1 MGQSLDTTRT
11 RVAYVIQE
19 LVSESTVAGIQDS
32 LSDASHTVV
41 AIYSPCQSFPASV
54 GTRYDPLLSAH
65 IGAITT
71 KNTTDNSTQYSE
83 PTGDIQIATEYRDTE
98 SGNTIDNRK
107 ISIFVPLSLF
117 NANTASSPLLQGV
130 HVALKFAT
138 RTFNVHLIIKPV
150 LSASRDLGTGRIKLD
165 QNTLFRN
172 YNTLNVPVTCLDGS
186 ETAIAAYNSIK
197 LGNFTGGSTGV
208 KLLQKIT
215 NTQGEQQ
222 NLTSKNIP
230 YAFPHFF
237 HTDGDYIS
245 SGINAPGENS
255 IYPLSW
261 IFPWENP
268 SYHPDNSSEGTG
280 TTNII
285 NNSIADN
292 AENLIQL
299 DEFFKMHETGSAN
312 CWGERYGTFSSY
324 TPMSTNIDL
333 LHSPIILG
341 NAFTILGFDNYT
353 ALPSDNA
360 GLPVLNLFSD
370 GSDQLAIA
378 THYPDSPSF
387 YGLIINQ
394 YIIDRPTVMFGANLN
409 STETQQV
416 NAFSS
421 KMSTR
426 GLIAAYPNG
435 DESSFQGCVP
445 LLNRAHSFFFPK
457 AGFNSYGDEGY
468 VTTCRFFIGPSV
480 SVTNLKNISQRNQFL
495 GSSHYNTSFPELSP
509 TSYSQS
515 EPAVSNSN
523 LGRSMECS
531 RLATKLFYNIQTPLE
546 LKYSTS
552 SDLNN
557 IYGAYNT
564 RYTGETANVS
574 ITTDVLDLFQAKAFS
589 NLATTWNDALGEQPL
604 LQGYGQLPGKNIS
617 FQDVVVLHN
626 VVGFGDDSTVS
637 PDLTYANPNSY
648 LFPTN
653 SFNLFPVH
661 SVDAGTVTADDTSST
676 FRGEIFSQR
685 NSHLINIAPTGSQL
699 FSGSSLFLPFYA
711 RSTADYAALTT
722 IKGRTNV
729 FDTTDGC
736 NLQGGYKRVLLTY
749 PNNSGTAPWTSNSSG
764 DFESLFASSFQIKHV
779 SVVVSDVENGFTQSD
794 AAGLRVSFTVEYL
807 NLAGPS
813 ASGALNGQ
821 TNAGNFTADTLAEV
835 LQMFESIK
843 FKPGRLDDGSA
854 EWAYEIDILDSSD
867 VESATVI
874 QLNETNSPYSA
885 PQHYRLNI
893 VFLNDILDLNEAG
906 TSSPHSNIVPDLEL
920 RQPPASPNDSDD
932 WGVRRFEGFYSSQ
945 GYNNVPTDIDQFSR
959 FVTSEIEFKPT
970 THASAVFV
978 FPFLTYGSIKTIP
991 DSNALIE
998 GCTNSAALNYN
1009 SQATYDN
1016 GTCQFCDE
1024 FFNNALPTDIDDGG
1038 QVFAS
1043 AGNNQFNIK
1052 LLYPQPYNAAWGTN
1066 IDEDWFQALKNTGTI
1081 YSSRPALVG
1090 NAASAYGSQDGFD
1103 VDSWKLRL
1111 QFLSFTNPELAN
1123 LVAAGAF
1130 TIKIY
1135 PASEEALEA
1144 IPFGELSNSSQSIIS
1159 TDALLTS
1166 GQLYTS
1172 SSSHIDTTNFTSED
1186 ASEITCNVPHTTS
1199 GFVSGSAYIIE
1210 AKIDYTSACNYA
1222 GFNTTV
1228 FVYGFT
1234 WVTYCACSDFDNL
1247 YHLTP
1252 HEWSG
1257 SNLFPGIWENS
1268 GNATPLQITNNTGC
1282 STSNPTLGG
1291 SGDTGFICYSN
1302 DAQTDSCDDYWEW
1315 CMTNAAT
1322 NCVVTTNINDLI
1334 NIDGNLFYPS
1344 ESVISLHISGL
1355 WNPAFNAYYY
1365 PDNIQYIVNLLDSTG
1380 SVLQSLNQDD
1390 AVLSTTVSGAFLTFT
1405 TDYVGAF
1412 SLQII
1417 GQNELNPATGEY
1429 YENIGS
1435 SCTLETQEYNI
1446 VNDACEVIVGCTDP
1460 EASVETYDPNATF
1473 SDNSLCEY
1481 EPECEAIVIPDITL
1495 TISQVAA
1502 TVICTEVTEEI
1513 NGVETTWEYPQV
1525 QSDGS
1530 ITVTAVPVN
1539 ADLFGST
1546 VISIGIV
1553 SANLLENAGYSTSE
1567 LLSFLLLGYDT
1578 DGGTVD
1584 ASLGL
1589 YWSPA
1594 TLLATAASGITVNGL
1609 PPGVYYI
1616 VATGNIEQQI
1626 QFLEDT
1632 ECLFQS
1638 PVIIDSLQQITVQS
1652 GTMPSCEEPCIGG
1665 SCDEWVLGCTDINA
1679 ENYNPLATLED
1690 GTCEFD
1696 LDECQQNPDDEAC
1709 IDCFTGED
1717 LAQPVLR
1724 GAAEQKNLDDI
1735 CDPPNTG
1742 EGCTDPLSCNYQPD
1756 LPLSLS
1762 NNQLC
1767 DYCSCN
1773 EDPFDQDCFPDSG
1786 DCDPSSDP
1794 ECQPIDEC
1802 PDPSNPLCTPDPPT
1816 SSCVEAGDC
1825 PPPPPPCV
1833 FLGNCIEDPADDD
1846 EEDDVVIDVVDP
1858 VTVTCQLDL
1867 GSDVTSPDNF
1877 AEVQMNAFAC
1887 MADQGKRLL
1896 WKLRSGIEYDKTDLL
1911 KMSLISYLFMGGT
1924 EKTDLPCLWNCNEF
1938 GETEKNRERDCVA
1951 LWNSGG
1957 GRFWIRT
1964 EFYIKG
1970 TTVAYL
1976 YTIRGKVKRGYF
1988 KATKDIVSNGTS
2000 PRTPGSGWGR
2010 CTDIRVR
2017 TKTANGISD
2026 GTEDYLKIMWE
2037 YMTRFC
2043 TNCSITDSNEIGYP
2057 YTIPDSEEDSDET
2070 LQSGLPIKTITNNPT
2085 GILGADGEE
2094 IIF

>member
-19 LVSESTVAGIQDS
+19 LVSESTVAGIQES
-32 LSDASHTVV
+32 LSDTSHTVV
-41 AIYSPCQSFPASV
+41 AIYAPSQSFPASV

-65 IGAITT
+65 ISNITT
-71 KNTTDNSTQYSE
+71 KNNTDNSTQYSA
-83 PTGDIQIATEYRDTE
+83 PVGDMQIATEYRDTE
-98 SGNTIDNRK
+98 SGNQWGDKK

-117 NANTASSPLLQGV
+117 SANTVSSPLLQGV
-130 HVALKFAT
+130 HVSLKFST
-138 RTFNVHLIIKPV
+138 RTFDVHLIIKP
-150 LSASRDLGTGRIKLD
+150 LLDESGNLNSGRIKLD
-165 QNTLFRN
+165 QSTLFKN
-172 YNTLNVPVTCLDGS
+172 YNTLNVPVTCLGDG
-186 ETAIAAYNSIK
+186 ETAIAAYNSVK
-197 LGNFTGGSTGV
+197 LGEFTGTSAGV
-208 KLLQKIT
+208 SLLQKIT
-215 NTQGEQQ
+215 NPQGETEA
-222 NLTSKNIP
+222 LTTKNVP

-237 HTDGDYIS
+237 HGFGDYVVN
-245 SGINAPGENS
+245 GINPPGSES

-268 SYHPDNSSEGTG
+268 SFHPDSSGEG

-285 NNSIADN
+285 NNSIANN

-299 DEFFKMHETGSAN
+299 DEFFKMHATGSEN

-324 TPMSTNIDL
+324 TSKAANIDL
-333 LHSPIILG
+333 LHYPVTFSNGFYLV
-341 NAFTILGFDNYT
+341 GFDSYNEIP
-353 ALPSDNA
+353 ADGA
-360 GLPVLNLFSD
+360 GLPLLNLFSD
-370 GSDQLAIA
+370 GNDNLLIA
-378 THYPDSPSF
+378 GFFGQSLYSYT
-387 YGLIINQ
+387 IEQ
-394 YIIDRPTVMFGANLN
+394 YLIDRPTAMFGQNLSN
-409 STETQQV
+409 LETEQI
-416 NAFSS
+416 ALFSS
-421 KMSTR
+421 RISTF

-435 DESSFQGCVP
+435 SENPTQGCVP
-445 LLNRAHSFFFPK
+445 LLNRTHSFFMPK
-457 AGFNSYGDEGY
+457 ASYNSYGDGGY
-468 VTTCRFFIGPSV
+468 VTTCRFFIGPDI
-480 SVTNLKNISQRNQFL
+480 SVTNLKNISKQNQFL
-495 GSSHYNTSFPELSP
+495 GSSHFNTSFPELSP
-509 TSYSQS
+509 LNYSQG
-515 EPAVSNSN
+515 EPAFSN
-523 LGRSMECS
+523 LNFGRSMECS
-531 RLATKLFYNIQTPLE
+531 RVATKLFYNIQTPLE
-546 LKYSTS
+546 LRAVG
-552 SDLNN
+552 SDLSDT
-557 IYGAYNT
+557 YGAYNT
-564 RYTGETANVS
+564 RYAGETANVPV
-574 ITTDVLDLFQAKAFS
+574 TTSVLDLFQAKAFS
-589 NLATTWNDALGEQPL
+589 NVTTTWNEALGDNDLPP
-604 LQGYGQLPGKNIS
+604 GYGALPSKPIS

-626 VVGFGDDSTVS
+626 VVGFGDDSTVT
-637 PDLTYANPNSY
+637 PDVTYANPNSY

-653 SFNLFPVH
+653 PFNLFPVH
-661 SVDAGTVTADDTSST
+661 SVDAGTFVSDDTSST

-685 NSHLINIAPTGSQL
+685 NSHLVNISPQGSQL
-699 FSGSSLFLPFYA
+699 FSGNSLFLPFYA
-711 RSTADYAALTT
+711 RSNADYADLVTV
-722 IKGRTNV
+722 KGRENV
-729 FDTTDGC
+729 FNTTDGT
-736 NLQGGYKRVLLTY
+736 NLQGGYKRTLLAY
-749 PNNSGTAPWTSNSSG
+749 PSNTGASIWGATSAG
-764 DFESLFASSFQIKHV
+764 DFDSLLGGAFEIKHV
-779 SVVVSDVENGFTQSD
+779 SVVVSDVENGYSQLE
-794 AAGLRVSFTVEYL
+794 AAGLKVSFTVDYL
-807 NLAGPS
+807 NVAGPS
-813 ASGALNGQ
+813 SSGALNGE
-821 TNAGNFTADTLAEV
+821 TDAGERTADNLAEV
-835 LQMFESIK
+835 LQIFESIK
-843 FKPGRLDDGSA
+843 YKPGRSDDGSA
-854 EWAYEIDILDSSD
+854 AWAYEINILDSSD

-874 QLNETNSPYSA
+874 ELNETNSPYTTLN
-885 PQHYRLNI
+885 HYRLNV

-920 RQPPASPNDSDD
+920 RQPPTSPNQSDD
-932 WGVRRFEGFYSSQ
+932 WGSRRFEAFYGSQ

-959 FVTSEIEFKPT
+959 FITSEIEFKLT
-970 THASAVFV
+970 SSATGVFV

-991 DSNALIE
+991 DQNALIE
-998 GCTNSAALNYN
+998 GCTDSAALNYN
-1009 SQATYDN
+1009 SEATYDN

-1024 FFNNALPTDIDDGG
+1024 FFNNALPTEIDDGG
-1038 QVFAS
+1038 QVFTS

-1052 LLYPQPYNAAWGTN
+1052 LLYPQPYSAGWGTDIN
-1066 IDEDWFQALKNTGTI
+1066 EDWFQALKNTGTV
-1081 YSSRPALVG
+1081 YSSKPALVG

-1103 VDSWKLRL
+1103 VASWRLRL
-1111 QFLSFTNPELAN
+1111 QFLSFSLPQLAN

-1159 TDALLTS
+1159 TDALLSS

-1172 SSSHIDTTNFTSED
+1172 SSSHIDTTNFTTGD

-1199 GFVSGSAYIIE
+1199 GLVSGSAYIIE

-1234 WVTYCACSDFDNL
+1234 WVTYCACSDFTNL

-1252 HEWSG
+1252 HEWSD

-1268 GNATPLQITNNTGC
+1268 GNATPVQQAGNLGC

-1302 DAQTDSCDDYWEW
+1302 DSQTDSCDDYWEW

-1322 NCVVTTNINDLI
+1322 NCVVTTNIDDLI

-1344 ESVISLHISGL
+1344 ESVISLHISGI

-1365 PDNIQYIVNLLDSTG
+1365 PDDIQYIVNLLDSTG
-1380 SVLQSLNQDD
+1380 SVLQSLTQND
-1390 AVLSTTVSGAFLTFT
+1390 AVLSTTVDGAFLTFT

-1429 YENIGS
+1429 YENIGA
-1435 SCTLETQEYNI
+1435 SCTLETQTYNI

-1460 EASVETYDPNATF
+1460 DASVETYDPNATF
-1473 SDNSLCEY
+1473 SDNTLCEY

-1495 TISQVAA
+1495 TISQVPA
-1502 TVICTEVTEEI
+1502 TVTCVEVTETI

-1530 ITVTAVPVN
+1530 ITVTAVPVDAN
-1539 ADLFGST
+1539 LFGSD

-1567 LLSFLLLGYDT
+1567 LLSFLLQGYDT
-1578 DGGTVD
+1578 DGGVVD
-1584 ASLGL
+1584 ATLGL
-1589 YWSPA
+1589 FWSPA
-1594 TLLATAASGITVNGL
+1594 TTLAAAASGITINNL

-1626 QFLEDT
+1626 DFLEGT

-1638 PVIIDSLQQITVQS
+1638 PAIIDSLQQITVQT
-1652 GTMPSCEEPCIGG
+1652 GTMPTCEEPCFVEP
-1665 SCDEWVLGCTDINA
+1665 CEDWVLGCTDVNA

-1690 GTCEFD
+1690 GTCEYD

-1717 LAQPVLR
+1717 LAQPILR

-1802 PDPSNPLCTPDPPT
+1802 PDPSNPLCNPDPPT
-1816 SSCVEAGDC
+1816 SSCINPGDC

-1833 FLGNCIEDPADDD
+1833 FLGNCIEDPTVDD

-1867 GSDVTSPDNF
+1867 GNDTTSPDNF

-1924 EKTDLPCLWNCNEF
+1924 EKTDLPCLWNCNDF
-1938 GETEKNRERDCVA
+1938 GQTEKNRERDCVA
-1951 LWNSGG
+1951 IWESGG

-1964 EFYIKG
+1964 EFYTKG
-1970 TTVAYL
+1970 TTVAHL

-2017 TKTANGISD
+2017 TKTANGLSD

-2043 TNCSITDSNEIGYP
+2043 TNCSIADSTEIGYP
-2057 YTIPDSEEDSDET
+2057 YTIPETEEESDNT
-2070 LQSGLPIKTITNNPT
+2070 SQSGLPIKTITNNPS